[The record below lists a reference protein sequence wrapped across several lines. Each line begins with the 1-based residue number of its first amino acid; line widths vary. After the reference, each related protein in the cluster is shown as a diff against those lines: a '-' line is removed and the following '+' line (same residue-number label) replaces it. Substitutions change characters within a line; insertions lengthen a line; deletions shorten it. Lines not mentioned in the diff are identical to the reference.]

1 MLSLAG
7 RRFVAS
13 SVAARRSRLVVAA
26 TRDFGLSRRIR
37 KETSE
42 FEDRHYLDDQGNVVR
57 PNPPSDFDAAYGLD
71 GDEDGDDYMSLEDEE
86 YNAAHVEYQR
96 RKGERDAANQRDL
109 AARKGRLWEDPW
121 ELSDEFLASSTI
133 MDDLPDWTPAAAHA
147 ETRAAVRVEDVPTLE
162 ELASS
167 TTAALGVDHPTADR
181 KRYAKHAVR
190 RLRRRVRERVSVVVA
205 RGHLMRAVVSA
216 SPEAAGDVVDELYE
230 TVQKETAKELPI
242 VAKHPSF
249 FAWTERALE
258 LYLEEFRE
266 RYRVRMEENS
276 VAATAEKKDE
286 KDEKESAETTR
297 SNSLADAVDDLVK
310 DDRHAMSTTPTTKSK
325 DGNEGPSDPLL
336 EIADEIAEELRDEA
350 REVEQTPYFLD
361 FMESAVSERRANIAA
376 DDAEHAVKVAK
387 TPNLPRVERPPLD
400 PDAVLSEIFPHCNLP
415 RLIREEWDLS
425 AHDETRRIMVRRCT
439 TDVAKALTE
448 LDERQRNG
456 EKGTDDAPLRD
467 HVHVTGR
474 RGVGKSM
481 VLLSVVAAARKSGHV
496 VLYLPDAARL
506 TEFGSYIVPAHVPG
520 TFNNPVLSQE
530 LCAQLLAAH
539 GDQLEQAGLAA
550 SREDLEIY
558 FSPRQLERLRALD
571 GVDDDV
577 ASDVP
582 LKSLLLAAAAD
593 RPVAGPAYSVVV
605 RALRRQT
612 KLFFLAVLDEVNV
625 YNADHAKGKGHY
637 FHKDHD
643 EKVRRSIPY
652 ENVNLF
658 APFLDSDA
666 DADADAARGALL
678 TAPSLSRPV
687 PKSRTAETEER
698 ARARENGDGN
708 GRATTVVE
716 VKPYSDVEMR
726 HVLAN
731 YECVGVGN
739 FRFDEGRIV
748 RDEQEVAFRRMFS
761 GGVGAKVLDSAQ
773 H

>member
-1 MLSLAG
+1 
-7 RRFVAS
+7 
-13 SVAARRSRLVVAA
+13 
-26 TRDFGLSRRIR
+26 
-37 KETSE
+37 
-42 FEDRHYLDDQGNVVR
+42 
-57 PNPPSDFDAAYGLD
+57 
-71 GDEDGDDYMSLEDEE
+71 
-86 YNAAHVEYQR
+86 
-96 RKGERDAANQRDL
+96 
-109 AARKGRLWEDPW
+109 
-121 ELSDEFLASSTI
+121 
-133 MDDLPDWTPAAAHA
+133 
-147 ETRAAVRVEDVPTLE
+147 
-162 ELASS
+162 
-167 TTAALGVDHPTADR
+167 
-181 KRYAKHAVR
+181 
-190 RLRRRVRERVSVVVA
+190 
-205 RGHLMRAVVSA
+205 
-216 SPEAAGDVVDELYE
+216 
-230 TVQKETAKELPI
+230 
-242 VAKHPSF
+242 
-249 FAWTERALE
+249 
-258 LYLEEFRE
+258 
-266 RYRVRMEENS
+266 
-276 VAATAEKKDE
+276 
-286 KDEKESAETTR
+286 
-297 SNSLADAVDDLVK
+297 
-310 DDRHAMSTTPTTKSK
+310 
-325 DGNEGPSDPLL
+325 
-336 EIADEIAEELRDEA
+336 
-350 REVEQTPYFLD
+350 
-361 FMESAVSERRANIAA
+361 
-376 DDAEHAVKVAK
+376 
-387 TPNLPRVERPPLD
+387 
-400 PDAVLSEIFPHCNLP
+400 
-415 RLIREEWDLS
+415 
-425 AHDETRRIMVRRCT
+425 
-439 TDVAKALTE
+439 
-448 LDERQRNG
+448 
-456 EKGTDDAPLRD
+456 
-467 HVHVTGR
+467 
-474 RGVGKSM
+474 M